1 MYRPLVKPRT
11 RYHRCDGA
19 ATASIRIGRSR
30 STSERGDRGAPGL
43 CVKSSGTRAFSS
55 LALELQGTG
64 DSRMSW
70 VHTAP
75 FALLAAVIAGG
86 VFAALEL
93 GHQLGRRA
101 PVLEGQAATI
111 AGSILA
117 LVGLLFAF
125 SFSMA
130 GERSAARRAAAV
142 QEVNSIGTFW
152 LRTSLAGEPAR
163 AEMRS
168 LVRRYVDLHF
178 EHRDAGL
185 ETSKTKAAE
194 SEAEGLQRKL
204 WALLIREAHGT
215 LEPERLRLITP
226 ALNAMFDDTASLIA
240 AGENQLPQ
248 AIIGYLLV
256 LLIVAGVVVGYRPST
271 EQRNLVL
278 WILFTI
284 IVSGVM
290 AVLLDLDRPRHGLIQ
305 PDTALYERLRDSLRD
320 DPP

>member
-1 MYRPLVKPRT
+1 VRRALSLV
-11 RYHRCDGA
+11 
-19 ATASIRIGRSR
+19 
-30 STSERGDRGAPGL
+30 
-43 CVKSSGTRAFSS
+43 
-55 LALELQGTG
+55 LELQATD

-70 VHTAP
+70 LHTAP
-75 FALLAAVIAGG
+75 FALLAALIAGC
-86 VFAALEL
+86 VLIALEL
-93 GHQLGRRA
+93 GHQLGLRA

-130 GERSAARRAAAV
+130 GERYAARRAAAV

-152 LRTSLAGEPAR
+152 LRTSLVAEPTR
-163 AEMRS
+163 SEMRS
-168 LVRRYVDLHF
+168 RVRRYVDLHF
-178 EHRDAGL
+178 EHRAAGL
-185 ETSKTKAAE
+185 ETAKTKAVE
-194 SEAEGLQRKL
+194 SDADRLQREL

-226 ALNAMFDDTASLIA
+226 ALNAMFDDTASLVA
-240 AGENQLPQ
+240 AGENQLPD
-248 AIIGYLLV
+248 AIIGYLLALV
-256 LLIVAGVVVGYRPST
+256 IVSGVVVGYRPST